1 MFEVGSLSLQGQE
14 AENLLEK
21 YVGKLGPTGN
31 PPQADQEVPE
41 EMGSSSGHTEFSRHP
56 CSISLCDRTPSGASA
71 ISSCLQYSE
80 RVKGLI
86 SLSCR
91 ALLRKLWTRHWPDYA
106 VRETLSYQPTAGTT
120 MFPTYPLLR
129 RFQDRVEVR
138 AGTSK
143 H

>member
-1 MFEVGSLSLQGQE
+1 MYEVGSLSLQGQE
-14 AENLLEK
+14 AENILEK
-21 YVGKLGPTGN
+21 YVGKLGPTSN
-31 PPQADQEVPE
+31 PPQADEEVPE

-56 CSISLCDRTPSGASA
+56 CSISLCDCTPSGTSV

-80 RVKGLI
+80 LVKGLI

-91 ALLRKLWTRHWPDYA
+91 ALLWKLWTRYRPDYA
-106 VRETLSYQPTAGTT
+106 VRETLSCQPTAGTT
-120 MFPTYPLLR
+120 TFPTYPLLR

-138 AGTSK
+138 TDTSK